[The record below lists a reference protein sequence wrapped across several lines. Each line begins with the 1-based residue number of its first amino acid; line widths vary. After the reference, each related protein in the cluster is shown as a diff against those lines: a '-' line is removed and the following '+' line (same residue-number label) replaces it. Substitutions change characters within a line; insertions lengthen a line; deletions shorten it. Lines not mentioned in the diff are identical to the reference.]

1 MINRKND
8 LYFLIY
14 NYNNEKL
21 VIINEKYNYN
31 KGNNNVQKKITKNFK
46 KTDKIYLKN
55 YRLTSLIEIII

>member
-8 LYFLIY
+8 LYFRIY

>member
-21 VIINEKYNYN
+21 VIVNEKYNYN
-31 KGNNNVQKKITKNFK
+31 NGNNNKQKKNQ
-46 KTDKIYLKN
+46 
-55 YRLTSLIEIII
+55 